1 MPRRG
6 RISKRKGSADPK
18 FGSLMVQK
26 FVNKL
31 MIKGKKA
38 TAEKIF
44 YGAMEQVAKKSSQ
57 DPMGVFE
64 KALKNITPFM
74 EVKSRRVGGSTYQIP
89 IEVTKDRGTSIAM
102 KWLRMSAQER
112 QGRSMAEKLAS
123 EIMDASN
130 GTGGAAKKRED
141 LHKTAEANKAFAHF
155 RW

>member
-31 MIKGKKA
+31 MIKG
-38 TAEKIF
+38 
-44 YGAMEQVAKKSSQ
+44 
-57 DPMGVFE
+57 
-64 KALKNITPFM
+64 KNITPFM